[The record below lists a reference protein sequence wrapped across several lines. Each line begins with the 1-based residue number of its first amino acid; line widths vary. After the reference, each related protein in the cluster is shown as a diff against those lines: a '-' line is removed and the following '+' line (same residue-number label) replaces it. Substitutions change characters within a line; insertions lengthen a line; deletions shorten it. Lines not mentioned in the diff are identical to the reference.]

1 MLKKNHIDVDGIED
15 IAFYAIT
22 EHEKLK
28 DIESTLGS
36 LNITNLETRI
46 KLQKMLEY
54 IEEFKEEIQKQKV
67 QSGLFTY
74 QTIVRALDA
83 TMAYTSANLSFT
95 KTAIEAYVRQQMNAN
110 TKNLILYFIG
120 AFILCLG
127 AGTFLKLSGA
137 I

>member
-1 MLKKNHIDVDGIED
+1 
-15 IAFYAIT
+15 
-22 EHEKLK
+22 
-28 DIESTLGS
+28 
-36 LNITNLETRI
+36 
-46 KLQKMLEY
+46 MLEY